1 MQPHLFARIAR
12 SVFIAVVGL
21 SFTPAA
27 WAQTRETITA
37 VAEVKTAGGATTKAP
52 VTLVIE
58 HFASDAERAALIK
71 ALKSGGTEGARQVLA
86 KRQDAGTV
94 KLGAQTAAV
103 KHAFVRTIADG
114 RLITAITSEPLVF
127 LGAGL
132 PGAKSTA
139 GYNLG
144 LVLIQVS
151 TKGPGSGELVP
162 AATVRVGE
170 QDAIITEAY
179 NAADTVRLTNVVT
192 K

>member
-1 MQPHLFARIAR
+1 MQLHLFARIAR
-12 SVFIAVVGL
+12 AVSIAVVGL
-21 SFTPAA
+21 SLAPTA

-37 VAEVKTAGGATTKAP
+37 VAEVKSAGGATTKAP

-58 HFASDAERAALIK
+58 RFASDAERDALIR
-71 ALKSGGTEGARQVLA
+71 ALKTGGTEAARQLLA

-103 KHAFVRTIADG
+103 KHAFARTTSDG

-144 LVLIQVS
+144 LVLVQIS

-162 AATVRVGE
+162 AATVRVGD

>member
-1 MQPHLFARIAR
+1 MQLHLFARIAR
-12 SVFIAVVGL
+12 GVSIAVVGL
-21 SFTPAA
+21 SLGSPAP
-27 WAQTRETITA
+27 AQTRETITA
-37 VAEVKTAGGATTKAP
+37 VAEVKSAGGATTKAP

-58 HFASDAERAALIK
+58 RFASDAERDALIK
-71 ALKSGGTEGARQVLA
+71 AVKTGGTETARQLLA

-94 KLGAQTAAV
+94 KLGAQTAAI
-103 KHAFVRTIADG
+103 KHAFARSTGDG

-144 LVLIQVS
+144 LVLVQIS
-151 TKGPGSGELVP
+151 AKGTGSGELVP
-162 AATVRVGE
+162 AAMVRVGD

-179 NAADTVRLTNVVT
+179 NAADTVRLTNVAA